1 MVVVLPLPLT
11 PITRI
16 TCGRGKAVISS
27 GLATGRRIAA
37 ISSATASFSSR
48 SVIVRPK
55 RFSASLARMRA
66 AALRAEVGH
75 DQRVLDIVERGIV
88 QLRRADDPGEVLGEA
103 FRRLAEAAEQ
113 ALGSSSARSLQ
124 QAFLSCD
131 CGVTVRWCRARC
143 PAGRATRAK
152 LAA

>member
-37 ISSATASFSSR
+37 ISSATASFNSR
-48 SVIVRPK
+48 SVIASPK

-66 AALRAEVGH
+66 AALGPRSDRISA
-75 DQRVLDIVERGIV
+75 
-88 QLRRADDPGEVLGEA
+88 
-103 FRRLAEAAEQ
+103 
-113 ALGSSSARSLQ
+113 SS
-124 QAFLSCD
+124 
-131 CGVTVRWCRARC
+131 T
-143 PAGRATRAK
+143 
-152 LAA
+152 